1 MTWPSGSPSQ
11 EAREFTGREAARR
24 PPHCV
29 PDRSVRLPAQWIAD
43 SAGVPAPADS
53 SAEAGSIEALN
64 VKLWGAIASEANQTH
79 SNCPLA
85 FAATAV
91 VFGPP
96 DFSLT
101 TSPTV

>member
-11 EAREFTGREAARR
+11 EVREFTGREAARR

-29 PDRSVRLPAQWIAD
+29 PDRSVRLPAQWIAG
-43 SAGVPAPADS
+43 STGMPEPADS
-53 SAEAGSIEALN
+53 SAEAGSTEASTN
-64 VKLWGAIASEANQTH
+64 VKLQGAVASDVNQTH

-85 FAATAV
+85 FATATV
-91 VFGPP
+91 IFGPP

-101 TSPTV
+101 